1 MRWRWRIVVC
11 GGQDSLLQAAS
22 AGQSFAIVFDV
33 VCETL
38 FAATSMN
45 CDTVF
50 GS

>member
-11 GGQDSLLQAAS
+11 GGQDSLLQAAW
-22 AGQSFAIVFDV
+22 ARQLFAIVFDV